1 MNDNITDLAHA
12 QPQNKS
18 VLPLEGFPDPPYSE
32 TNLPAVN
39 NKVYKRLCRNF
50 QDILNSADT
59 HGNSA
64 SSRSSTPLQ
73 LGHTEFIT
81 LIHYFQQV

>member
-1 MNDNITDLAHA
+1 MNNNTTGLAHA

-18 VLPLEGFPDPPYSE
+18 ILPLEGFPDPPYDE

-39 NKVYKRLCRNF
+39 NIVYKRLCRNF
-50 QDILNSADT
+50 QDIIDSADT

-73 LGHTEFIT
+73 LEHTEFIT